1 MKKIFFSKYRFQNL
15 LVCFFL
21 YLIVGPFFEHFRYGR
36 IAMDV
41 FLTAVLVLA
50 VHSIY
55 KRDKILWLS
64 IILLCLALLFFW
76 TDKLGFF
83 KLSDKTLY
91 LFICLYIF
99 SIVYS
104 FLQYIFS
111 AKKVDTNLISATLCL
126 YLLLGFLWGTIYA
139 LVEAYLPGSF
149 AGDLITGTS
158 SASDQLHYFYYF
170 SYVTLTTL
178 GYGDILPQTKGAT
191 ALCQG
196 EAILGQFFTAVLVAR
211 LVGIQVSQQFT
222 NETK

>member
-1 MKKIFFSKYRFQNL
+1 MKKIIFSKYRFQNL
-15 LVCFFL
+15 LVFFFL
-21 YLIVGPFFEHFRYGR
+21 YLMVGPFFEHLRYGR

-41 FLTAVLVLA
+41 FLTAVLVLS

-83 KLSDKTLY
+83 KLSEKTLY

-139 LVEAYLPGSF
+139 LVEAYIPGSF
-149 AGDLITGTS
+149 AGDLITRTGST
-158 SASDQLHYFYYF
+158 SDQLHYFYYF

-211 LVGIQVSQQFT
+211 LVGIQVSQQFMDK
-222 NETK
+222 TK

>member
-1 MKKIFFSKYRFQNL
+1 MKKIIFSKYRFQNL

-21 YLIVGPFFEHFRYGR
+21 YLMVGPFFEHFRYGS

-41 FLTAVLVLA
+41 FLTAVLVFA

-64 IILLCLALLFFW
+64 IILLCLALLFLW
-76 TDKLGFF
+76 SDKIGFI
-83 KLSDKTLY
+83 KLSNKTSY
-91 LFICLYIF
+91 LLICLYLF

-139 LVEAYLPGSF
+139 LTESYIPGSF
-149 AGDLITGTS
+149 AGELISRTGSETN
-158 SASDQLHYFYYF
+158 QLHYFYYF
-170 SYVTLTTL
+170 SYITLTTL

-211 LVGIQVSQQFT
+211 LVGIQVSQQFMG
-222 NETK
+222 ETK

>member
-1 MKKIFFSKYRFQNL
+1 MKKIIFSKYRFQNL

-21 YLIVGPFFEHFRYGR
+21 YLVVGPFFEHFRYGS

-55 KRDKILWLS
+55 KRDAILWLS
-64 IILLCLALLFFW
+64 IILLCLALLFLW
-76 TDKLGFF
+76 TEKIGFI
-83 KLSDKTLY
+83 KLSNKTSY
-91 LFICLYIF
+91 LLICLYLF

-111 AKKVDTNLISATLCL
+111 ANKVDTNLISATLCL

-139 LVEAYLPGSF
+139 LTEACIPGSF
-149 AGDLITGTS
+149 AGELISRTS
-158 SASDQLHYFYYF
+158 SATDHLHYYFYF
-170 SYVTLTTL
+170 SYITLTTL

-211 LVGIQVSQQFT
+211 LVGIQVSQKFMDK
-222 NETK
+222 TK